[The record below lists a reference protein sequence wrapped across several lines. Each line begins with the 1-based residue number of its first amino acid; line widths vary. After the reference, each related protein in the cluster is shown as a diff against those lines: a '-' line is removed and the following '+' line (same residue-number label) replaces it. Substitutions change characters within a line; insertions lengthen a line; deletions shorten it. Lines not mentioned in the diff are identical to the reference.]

1 MTEQIKDPVKKNT
14 EEKKPKGAKSVESFE
29 KVSVPIQKTAETVEA
44 GQIIIIVHKAKDI
57 EKKGRFG
64 PIPSFA
70 LAHLVK

>member
-14 EEKKPKGAKSVESFE
+14 EEKKPKGAKSFE
-29 KVSVPIQKTAETVEA
+29 KDSVPIQKTEETVEA

-57 EKKGRFG
+57 EKKGMFG

-70 LAHLVK
+70 LVQLVK